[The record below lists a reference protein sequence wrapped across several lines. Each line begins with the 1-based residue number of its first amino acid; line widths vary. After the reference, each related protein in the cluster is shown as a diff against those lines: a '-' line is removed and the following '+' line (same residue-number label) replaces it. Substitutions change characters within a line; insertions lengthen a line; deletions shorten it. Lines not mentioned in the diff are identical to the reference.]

1 MTIPLAWIFPVL
13 AAQRLIEL
21 WLSRRH
27 FRRLSERGGRE
38 FAPESFPWFV
48 ALHAGFLA
56 ALAWEG
62 YPWRAPSDLRTW
74 ACLGALAVLMAG
86 RYWCIA
92 SLGDYWNT
100 RIVVVPGAPRIRR
113 GPYRWLPHPN
123 YLVVALEFLVL
134 PLLFR
139 APVTLVVFF
148 PLNLLLLRQRIRLE
162 ESALAGAGCGKP
174 GSERRTSNAERR
186 TLNAERGSQST
197 RK

>member
-1 MTIPLAWIFPVL
+1 MNIPLAWIFPVL
-13 AAQRLIEL
+13 AAQRLFEL

-27 FRRLSERGGRE
+27 FRRLSDRGGRE
-38 FAPESFPWFV
+38 FAPATFPWFV

-56 ALAWEG
+56 SLAVEG
-62 YPWRAPSDLRTW
+62 HPWRVPANGLTW
-74 ACLGALAVLMAG
+74 ACLGALAVLMAM
-86 RYWCIA
+86 RYWCIG
-92 SLGDYWNT
+92 SLGVHWNT
-100 RIVVVPGAPRIRR
+100 RIVVLPGAERIRR

-162 ESALAGAGCGKP
+162 ERALAGTGFGGP
-174 GSERRTSNAERR
+174 GI
-186 TLNAERGSQST
+186 ERGTPSGDLNVE
-197 RK
+197 R